1 MIIVEA
7 GVLPRIKQFNMGN
20 SGLNFIPAQEDGRYN
35 KTEK

>member
-20 SGLNFIPAQEDGRYN
+20 SGLHEYN
-35 KTEK
+35 VKLAVLL